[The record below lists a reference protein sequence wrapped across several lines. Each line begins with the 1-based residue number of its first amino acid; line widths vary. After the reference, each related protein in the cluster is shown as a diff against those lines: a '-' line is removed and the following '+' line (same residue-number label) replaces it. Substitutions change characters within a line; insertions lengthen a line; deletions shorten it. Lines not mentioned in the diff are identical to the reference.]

1 MFARLPDDPR
11 DTVTILVDGTR
22 LIARTGDSVAAAL
35 LGAGLRA
42 TRATAISG
50 APRGPF
56 CMMGAC
62 FDCVVTVDGERNVQS
77 CRARVAEGMR
87 IETT

>member
-1 MFARLPDDPR
+1 MFERLPDGR
-11 DTVTILVDGTR
+11 RAVAIVVDGTPVE
-22 LIARTGDSVAAAL
+22 AREGDSIAAAL
-35 LGAGLRA
+35 LASGLVAFR
-42 TRATAISG
+42 TTAVSG
-50 APRGPF
+50 VPRGPF

-77 CRARVAEGMR
+77 CLARVAEGMR